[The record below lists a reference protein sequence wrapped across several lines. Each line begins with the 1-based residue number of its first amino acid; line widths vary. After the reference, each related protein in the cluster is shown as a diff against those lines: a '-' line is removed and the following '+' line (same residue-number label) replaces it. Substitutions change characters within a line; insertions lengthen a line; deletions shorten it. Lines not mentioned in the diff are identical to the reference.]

1 METKRGHR
9 LGRIIREGA
18 AIPNTGIPGVIGG
31 YGAERVIH
39 AQAAGIFKNVRVIG
53 DIVEAGDTIAEIWQE
68 DGTKLLVQT
77 QITGIL
83 RGLLRDVSTESLTDC
98 PPFSDSVS
106 DTVTTGFSYDKSL
119 YTSAATTAPA
129 SGATINTHTCE
140 SA

>member
-1 METKRGHR
+1 MNIKSIGSKIKGNR
-9 LGRIIREGA
+9 
-18 AIPNTGIPGVIGG
+18 IPGVIGG

-83 RGLLRDVSTESLTDC
+83 RGLLRDGFRAHVQKTGDGTFQGSRCRSEKRGTFQL
-98 PPFSDSVS
+98 FSDLGQGEMYRGKC
-106 DTVTTGFSYDKSL
+106 TGVGVCPVMEVKERL
-119 YTSAATTAPA
+119 
-129 SGATINTHTCE
+129 
-140 SA
+140 